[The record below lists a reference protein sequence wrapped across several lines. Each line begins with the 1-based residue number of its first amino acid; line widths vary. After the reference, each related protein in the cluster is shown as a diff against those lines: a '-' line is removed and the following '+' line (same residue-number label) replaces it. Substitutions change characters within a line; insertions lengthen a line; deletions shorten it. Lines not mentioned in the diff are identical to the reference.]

1 MIRPLIAGNWKMHKT
16 VREAVAF
23 ARQLREAL
31 TDLGERDVVVAPP
44 FPSLVPVAEALRGS
58 AIALGAQNLHDAVQG
73 AFTGEVSAAM
83 LVDAGCRFVI
93 VGHSERRAL
102 FGETDAFV
110 NRKLVRAAASG
121 LTPIFCVGET
131 LPEREADRTWSV
143 IVGQLKEGLI
153 NFSADD
159 MKRLAIAYEPVWA
172 IGTGKTASPAQA
184 QEVHAAIRRW
194 LADRFGPVV
203 AAATRILYGG
213 SVNPGNIA
221 SLMAEPD
228 VNGALVGGASLEC
241 ESFRKIVAAA

>member
-16 VREAVAF
+16 VREAAAF

-31 TDLGERDVVVAPP
+31 TDIGERDVVVAPP
-44 FPSLVPVAEALRGS
+44 FPALVPVAEVLRGS

-110 NRKLVRAAASG
+110 NRKLARAAASG
-121 LTPIFCVGET
+121 LNPIFCVGET
-131 LPEREADRTWSV
+131 LPEREADRTWPV
-143 IVGQLKEGLI
+143 IAGQLKEGLI

-159 MKRLAIAYEPVWA
+159 MNRLAIAYEPVWA

-194 LADRFGPVV
+194 LADRFGP
-203 AAATRILYGG
+203 AAAASTRILYGG

-241 ESFRKIVAAA
+241 ESFRKIVALA